1 MAIMGPKKNRRVR
14 RAIWSS
20 VLFGLVGMS
29 TVTRSD
35 AQVFATATSTNHTNG
50 RVVIF
55 RYVQTF
61 GPGFTKEAQPD
72 RVILVW
78 KYKSAK
84 GMPSAKEHQQ
94 MDALEDALAPLLEA
108 DAFAT
113 LALVSTGE
121 DLREWIYY
129 TRSQDEFLRRLNAAL
144 IGKPAFPIEIHA
156 SADPLWTTYE
166 TFKSGTVE

>member
-1 MAIMGPKKNRRVR
+1 MGPKKNHRVR
-14 RAIWSS
+14 RAMWCSL
-20 VLFGLVGMS
+20 LFGLAGISM
-29 TVTRSD
+29 VTRSD
-35 AQVFATATSTNHTNG
+35 AQVFATATSTNHSNG

-61 GPGFTKEAQPD
+61 GPGFTKGAQPD

-78 KYKSAK
+78 KYKSAQ
-84 GMPSAKEHQQ
+84 GMPSVKERQQ
-94 MDALEDALAPLLEA
+94 MDALEDALAPVLETEG
-108 DAFAT
+108 FAT

-121 DLREWIYY
+121 DLREWTYY
-129 TRSQDEFLRRLNAAL
+129 TRSQDDFLKRLNAAL

-166 TFKSGTVE
+166 TFKSGVVE

>member
-1 MAIMGPKKNRRVR
+1 
-14 RAIWSS
+14 
-20 VLFGLVGMS
+20 
-29 TVTRSD
+29 
-35 AQVFATATSTNHTNG
+35 VFATATSTNHSNG

-61 GPGFTKEAQPD
+61 GPGFTKGAQPD

-84 GMPSAKEHQQ
+84 GLPSAKERQQ
-94 MDALEDALAPLLEA
+94 MDALEDALAPVLETEG
-108 DAFAT
+108 FAT

-129 TRSQDEFLRRLNAAL
+129 TRSQDEFLSRLNAAL

-166 TFKSGTVE
+166 TFKSGVVE